1 MSSLDT
7 HLKTAAA
14 MARAADNG
22 ISHGDES
29 DHVFDQAVH
38 IMELLVSVITETK
51 VKVTKDVLCH
61 PPVDERLKKA
71 MRTGKRKHVE
81 ELKKKNGDLKR
92 LRVFCAKANAA
103 INQLK
108 EICDG
113 LQEVSYQPANEPYL
127 PAMVDSIV
135 SVNDSD
141 SDEEA

>member
-1 MSSLDT
+1 MV
-7 HLKTAAA
+7 
-14 MARAADNG
+14 RAADNG
-22 ISHGDES
+22 ISQGDEF
-29 DHVFDQAVH
+29 DHVFDQAAH
-38 IMELLVSVITETK
+38 IMELLASVITETE

-61 PPVDERLKKA
+61 PPLDERLKKA

-92 LRVFCAKANAA
+92 LRVFCANADTA
-103 INQLK
+103 IKQLK
-108 EICDG
+108 EICDR
-113 LQEVSYQPANEPYL
+113 LREISYQPANEPYL